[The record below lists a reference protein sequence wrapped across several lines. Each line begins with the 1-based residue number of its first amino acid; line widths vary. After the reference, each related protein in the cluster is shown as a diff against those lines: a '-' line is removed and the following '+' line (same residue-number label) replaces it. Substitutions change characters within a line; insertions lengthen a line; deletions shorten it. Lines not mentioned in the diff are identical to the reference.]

1 MSLNEINVHELKDM
15 LDENIDFI
23 LLDVRNDNEVILSNI
38 SKSIHIPMNIIP
50 NRFTELD
57 KSKEIIVYC
66 KSGKRSAK
74 VCEFLINNEFKNIKN
89 LQGGIL
95 AWAEEIDSSIIVY

>member
-1 MSLNEINVHELKDM
+1 MSLNEVDVKQLKDM
-15 LDENIDFI
+15 LDKGIDFI

-38 SKSIHIPMNIIP
+38 SKSIHIPMNTIP

-57 KSKEIIVYC
+57 KSKEIVIYC

-74 VCEFLINNEFKNIKN
+74 VCEFLINNGYKNIKN